1 MTKLLFLILGELSAG
16 ELTIADSFQ
25 AGLPKT
31 RYESY
36 FIVPEHQKGYVK
48 SRNIPYLSLGLNDG
62 KVINRK
68 GGHQWRWTTFYLRIT
83 FYLYK

>member
-1 MTKLLFLILGELSAG
+1 MTKLLFLILGELSTG

-36 FIVPEHQKGYVK
+36 FIVPEHQNGYVK
-48 SRNIPYLSLGLNDG
+48 SLNIPYLSLGLNDG
-62 KVINRK
+62 
-68 GGHQWRWTTFYLRIT
+68 
-83 FYLYK
+83 

>member
-1 MTKLLFLILGELSAG
+1 MTKLLFLILGELSTG

-36 FIVPEHQKGYVK
+36 FIVPEHQNGYVK
-48 SRNIPYLSLGLNDG
+48 SLNLSL
-62 KVINRK
+62 I
-68 GGHQWRWTTFYLRIT
+68 HI
-83 FYLYK
+83 